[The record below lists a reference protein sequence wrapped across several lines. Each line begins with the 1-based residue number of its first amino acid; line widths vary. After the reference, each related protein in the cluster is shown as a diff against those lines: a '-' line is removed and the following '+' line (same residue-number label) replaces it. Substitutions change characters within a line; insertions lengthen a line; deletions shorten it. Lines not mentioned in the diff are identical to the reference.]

1 MLTELSIRDFAIIDD
16 LTLSFGAGFTVFSGE
31 TGAGKSIIVD
41 AVETLVGGRA
51 DTTMIRSGA
60 QTALIEGI
68 FRVDPAIRD
77 QVIGILEREDLLDD
91 PDIVHLGREIR
102 AQGRSISRINGRSVT
117 LATQRELGE
126 WLVDLHGQSDHLS
139 LLRVSEHIHL
149 LDRFAGVGQ
158 LKHRYSTAYRS
169 LLEVRKEL
177 TAIQQRETEAARRAE
192 LLAYQVEEIETARL
206 EPGETDQLREERTRL
221 ANAERLTHKADRALL
236 ALEHAGEQGVA
247 AIDFLGDAAQA
258 LRELAEIDPSMERV
272 RDEGQVAVEM
282 AGQLARDLRSYLEA
296 IEFDVARLE
305 EVEERL
311 GMIQDLQR
319 KYGEGI
325 EAILAYADAAREELA
340 DISTAQDRSKELRSE
355 EARLL
360 AQLAMVGLELSDVRR
375 QAARDLGQGIEA
387 ALAELRMQEAR
398 FGVDL
403 RREEDETGLTVNGR
417 KLAFGP
423 SGIDQVEFTI
433 EPNPGEGLKPL
444 AKIASGGE
452 TSRLMLGL
460 KSVLAQ
466 ADRTPMLIFDEIDQ
480 GIGGRV
486 GSVVGRRLWELA
498 RDHQVLCITHLPQL
512 AAFGDQHYRVEKA
525 VQEGR
530 TVTSAASL
538 GEDERRRE
546 LASML
551 GAPSSA
557 NLESAADL
565 MAKVAELKA
574 AAAVGD

>member
-16 LTLSFGAGFTVFSGE
+16 LTLSFEAGFTVFSGE

-41 AVETLVGGRA
+41 AVEMLVGGRA

-60 QTALIEGI
+60 QAALIEGT
-68 FRVDPAIRD
+68 FTVDPAIQD
-77 QVIGILEREDLLDD
+77 QATELLEREGLLDD
-91 PDIVHLGREIR
+91 PEFVHLGREIR
-102 AQGRSISRINGRSVT
+102 AHGRSISRINGRSVS

-139 LLRVSEHIHL
+139 LLRVSQHIHL
-149 LDRFAGVGQ
+149 LDRFADAEQ
-158 LKHRYSTAYRS
+158 LLQSYAAAYRQ
-169 LLEVRKEL
+169 LVAVREQL
-177 TAIQQRETEAARRAE
+177 SAIQTQQSEAARRSE
-192 LLAYQVEEIETARL
+192 LLAYQVDEIEAARL
-206 EPGETDQLREERTRL
+206 VPGETDSLREERTRL
-221 ANAERLTHKADRALL
+221 ANAERLAHKTDRALL
-236 ALEHAGEQGVA
+236 ALERTGEQGVA

-258 LRELAEIDPSMERV
+258 LLELAEIDPSMDRI
-272 RDEGQVAVEM
+272 RDEGQVALEM
-282 AGQLARDLRSYLEA
+282 AGQLARDLRSYLEG
-296 IEFDVARLE
+296 IEFDARRLE

-325 EAILAYADAAREELA
+325 EAILAYAENAKEELA
-340 DISTAQDRSKELRSE
+340 GITFAQERLSELQSE

-360 AQLAMVGLELSDVRR
+360 DQLATAGQELSNARQ
-375 QAARDLGQGIEA
+375 QAATDLGQGIEA
-387 ALAELRMQEAR
+387 ALAELHMQGAH

-403 RREEDETGLTVNGR
+403 RLEDDEKGLQVDGR
-417 KLAFGP
+417 RVAFSP
-423 SGIDQVEFTI
+423 SGIDQVEFFI

-466 ADRTPMLIFDEIDQ
+466 ADRTPTLIFDEIDQ

-486 GSVVGRRLWELA
+486 GSVVGRKLWELTQ
-498 RDHQVLCITHLPQL
+498 DHQVLCITHLPQL
-512 AAFGDQHYRVEKA
+512 AAFGDQHYWVEKG

-538 GEDERRRE
+538 AEGERLRE

-551 GAPSSA
+551 GEPSSA
-557 NLESAADL
+557 NLESAAEL
-565 MAKVAELKA
+565 LAKVAELKA
-574 AAAVGD
+574 VAAVGG